1 MSPMMSSSL
10 DRSKG
15 TEIKVKSDFNFDL
28 LFAGLHEN
36 LITKDAFTK
45 KVMEAIS
52 SLAFLYGI
60 DAIADEK
67 YCDKCYYRR

>member
-1 MSPMMSSSL
+1 MN
-10 DRSKG
+10 RSKG

-45 KVMEAIS
+45 QVMEAIS

-60 DAIADEK
+60 DAIQ
-67 YCDKCYYRR
+67 